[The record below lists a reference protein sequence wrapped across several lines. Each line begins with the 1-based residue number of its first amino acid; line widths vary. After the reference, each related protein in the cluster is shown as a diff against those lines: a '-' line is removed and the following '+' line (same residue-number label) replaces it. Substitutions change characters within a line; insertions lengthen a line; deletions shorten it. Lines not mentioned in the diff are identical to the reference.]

1 VAKNSIIAKISIVP
15 VMVSFITTL
24 RTSRSSSASRIS
36 DKSFRVSEARIS
48 PLQLFP
54 LRSRFRNLNAMDGL
68 MQIKVG
74 LYVDRHSWVPKGS
87 ASDPMWTLQ

>member
-1 VAKNSIIAKISIVP
+1 
-15 VMVSFITTL
+15 MVSFITTL

-48 PLQLFP
+48 LAATFSAEVP
-54 LRSRFRNLNAMDGL
+54 FRNLNAMDGL

-74 LYVDRHSWVPKGS
+74 LYVDRHYLVPKGS